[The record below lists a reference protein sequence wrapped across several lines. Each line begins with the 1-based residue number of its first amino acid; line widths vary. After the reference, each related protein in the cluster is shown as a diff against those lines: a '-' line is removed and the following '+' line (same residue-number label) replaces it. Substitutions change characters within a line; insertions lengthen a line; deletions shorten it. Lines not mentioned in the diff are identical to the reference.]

1 MKNVAWAV
9 TGAGHYLAESVA
21 AMREVSRNN
30 RVCTFVSGAGEEVL
44 RMYGLFDRLKEISG
58 GGYLEEV
65 FLGREE
71 GASSPKAGRFMMD
84 KFDLLIVAPATAN
97 TVAKIVCGIADTL
110 PTNAVALANK
120 AAVPVYVLPT
130 DVLERTETEPPFTI
144 DRDLCIRCEV
154 CEPREACPRGAIAEQ
169 IDLLRCDGCGI
180 CRDLCPQGAIRRAAI
195 SVAARSLDRENIE
208 RLGRIPGVT
217 VLAGPEDIEG
227 LVSSPQ
233 NGM

>member
-21 AMREVSRNN
+21 AMGKISQKN
-30 RVCTFVSGAGEEVL
+30 RVCTFVSEAGEEVL

-65 FLGREE
+65 FLEREE
-71 GASSPKAGRFMMD
+71 GSSSPKAGRFMMN

-110 PTNAVALANK
+110 PTNAAALANK
-120 AAVPVYVLPT
+120 AAVPLYVLPT
-130 DVLERTETEPPFTI
+130 DVLERVETEPPFTI
-144 DRDLCIRCEV
+144 DRDLCLRCEA
-154 CEPREACPRGAIAEQ
+154 CEPRAACPRGAIGEQ

-180 CRDLCPQGAIRRAAI
+180 CRGLCPQGAIRRGAI
-195 SVAARSLDRENIE
+195 SVASRPLDRENIE
-208 RLGRIPGVT
+208 RLGRIHGVT